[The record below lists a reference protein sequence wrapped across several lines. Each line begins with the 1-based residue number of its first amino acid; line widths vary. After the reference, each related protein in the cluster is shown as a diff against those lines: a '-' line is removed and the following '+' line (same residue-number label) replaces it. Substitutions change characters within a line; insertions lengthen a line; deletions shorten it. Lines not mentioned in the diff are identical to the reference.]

1 MAFRIVIPDNID
13 QKALD
18 ILRTEEDIELVVSN
32 MDRAETLRSVQDANG
47 LIIRSA
53 TTVDKELFEAA
64 PKLRFVIRA
73 GVGVDNIDLKEATS
87 HGVVVMNTPDGNTI
101 STAEH
106 TFGLML
112 ALARHIPIA
121 HMSMLEGKWLRKEFE
136 GSELR
141 GKTLGIVGFGRIG
154 QALAKRAQAFE
165 MEVVA
170 FDVADMRRPAAQLG
184 VRLVPLDKLYGISD
198 FITLHPVLN
207 ETTRGMIDRESIAK
221 MKPGAKLINAARG
234 GLIVDTDLA
243 DAIKSGHLAG
253 AALDVF
259 STEPPIA
266 ENPLIGLS
274 GIIHTPHLAASTE
287 DAQITVAMDAAEH
300 ALEAVYHGSYRN
312 VVNPAVLKD
321 RTD

>member
-1 MAFRIVIPDNID
+1 
-13 QKALD
+13 
-18 ILRTEEDIELVVSN
+18 
-32 MDRAETLRSVQDANG
+32 
-47 LIIRSA
+47 
-53 TTVDKELFEAA
+53 
-64 PKLRFVIRA
+64 
-73 GVGVDNIDLKEATS
+73 
-87 HGVVVMNTPDGNTI
+87 
-101 STAEH
+101 
-106 TFGLML
+106 
-112 ALARHIPIA
+112 
-121 HMSMLEGKWLRKEFE
+121 
-136 GSELR
+136 
-141 GKTLGIVGFGRIG
+141 
-154 QALAKRAQAFE
+154 
-165 MEVVA
+165 
-170 FDVADMRRPAAQLG
+170 
-184 VRLVPLDKLYGISD
+184 
-198 FITLHPVLN
+198 
-207 ETTRGMIDRESIAK
+207 